1 MFQMWIKFESNLAV
15 LLLAVLL
22 LAVLLLAVLLL
33 GGMDLS
39 VLGVGVKWTF
49 E

>member
-1 MFQMWIKFESNLAV
+1 MFQMWKKIESNLTV
-15 LLLAVLL
+15 L
-22 LAVLLLAVLLL
+22 LLLAVLLL